1 MALLSGSPLFFSSV
15 VSLPLALNP
24 CPLELFWPAEG
35 SLVLLYLAV
44 ETGIAYLLVEE
55 LGDEVVQ
62 PSLLIDSLLIIP
74 RSGVDIVSGD
84 EFEVIHPL
92 EH

>member
-1 MALLSGSPLFFSSV
+1 MALLSGSPLLFSSV
-15 VSLPLALNP
+15 VSLPLTLNP

-35 SLVLLYLAV
+35 SLVLFYLAV
-44 ETGIAYLLVEE
+44 ETGVAYLLIEE

-62 PSLLIDSLLIIP
+62 SSLILDSLLVIP
-74 RSGVDIVSGD
+74 SSGIDIVSGD